1 MKLNVKLSN
10 KGSLTCKGLYTTLIV
25 TGFYICGCFGVSMP
39 IIEGVRARVGQL
51 TKLSIFSLVC
61 ICVTLILTLP
71 AAKLHHAEWKIEL
84 SAIT

>member
-1 MKLNVKLSN
+1 MKVLVSKVTKKLI
-10 KGSLTCKGLYTTLIV
+10 LCDLI
-25 TGFYICGCFGVSMP
+25 GYDGMVSY

-51 TKLSIFSLVC
+51 TKPSIFSLVC